1 MSRLVLFDFD
11 GTITTKDTLLEFI
24 RFYHGTRKFLTG
36 FALNSHWLLLMKLKA
51 IPNWRAK
58 ERILEWFF
66 AGEELSQFDTLSARF
81 CREVVPGLIREEALS
96 TIRLH
101 QAEGATVVV
110 ISASAA
116 NWVEPWCKAYD
127 LPCLATQL
135 EVKDGRITGKI
146 DGINCYGPEKESR
159 IRAAY
164 MLKDFDEILAYG
176 DSKGDRE
183 MLALASK
190 KFYRPFRTKP
200 GLKGLD

>member
-24 RFYHGTRKFLTG
+24 RFYHGNGKFLAG
-36 FALNSHWLLLMKLKA
+36 FALSSPWLVLMKLKI

-58 ERILEWFF
+58 EKILEWFF
-66 AGEELSQFDTLSARF
+66 AGEELTRFDARCAQF
-81 CREVVPGLIREEALS
+81 CRDVVPTLIRNEALK
-96 TIRLH
+96 TIRQH

-116 NWVEPWCKAYD
+116 NWVEPWCKEHR

-135 EVKDGRITGKI
+135 EVKSGRITGRIK
-146 DGINCYGPEKESR
+146 GINCYGAEKESR

-164 MLKDFDEILAYG
+164 KLKDFDEILAYG
-176 DSKGDRE
+176 DSSGDRE

-190 KFYRPFRTKP
+190 KFYRPFRD
-200 GLKGLD
+200 LD

>member
-24 RFYHGTRKFLTG
+24 RFYHGTGKFLAG
-36 FALNSHWLLLMKLKA
+36 FTLNSPWLVLMKLKM

-58 ERILEWFF
+58 EKILEWFF
-66 AGEELSQFDTLSARF
+66 AGEDIARF
-81 CREVVPGLIREEALS
+81 DARSTEFCHKVVPGLIREEALK
-96 TIRLH
+96 TIRQH

-110 ISASAA
+110 ISASAV
-116 NWVEPWCKAYD
+116 NWVEPWCKAHH

-135 EVKDGRITGKI
+135 EVKEGVITGKI
-146 DGINCYGPEKESR
+146 KGVNCYGPEKEAR

-164 MLKDFDEILAYG
+164 ILKDYDEILAYG
-176 DSKGDRE
+176 DSNGDRE

-190 KFYRPFRTKP
+190 KFYRPFR
-200 GLKGLD
+200 D